1 MTAVRTQAEIPERL
15 PNAAPDESPMRIA
28 VVAPPWFTIPPKGYG
43 GTERVVAMIADGLAA
58 LGHEVTLF
66 APGGSSSLA
75 TVCETVPEQMFEFLG
90 SGAVDTQN
98 TLMAYRHAGRFDL
111 VHDHTVAGLAVAPF
125 LRIPVIHTLHGAI
138 LGDIRGLYASLPA
151 NVTLVAISEA
161 QRRTLPP
168 GAEATLIHNA
178 VDVAATPW
186 SSEPGDYLLFVG
198 RAAPQKGPRDALRIA
213 ERAGLPLRLLLKV
226 NEVPE
231 QEYFDTLKPMLRRSG
246 VQVELAVTEAEKRAA
261 YAGALATLFPI
272 SWDEPFGLVMAESM
286 AAGTPVIGYRRAS
299 VPEIV
304 QDSVTGFVCDD
315 EDSAVEA
322 VGRLESI
329 DRRACRDRVL
339 RNFDVH
345 QALDRHVQ
353 LYRSAVSRSLHAR
366 PK

>member
-1 MTAVRTQAEIPERL
+1 MTTLRPVAEVPGRL
-15 PNAAPDESPMRIA
+15 PHAATDESPLRIA
-28 VVAPPWFTIPPKGYG
+28 LVAPPWFTIPPQGYG
-43 GTERVVAMIADGLAA
+43 GTERVVAMLADGLAR
-58 LGHEVTLF
+58 LGHDVTLF

-75 TVCETVPEQMFEFLG
+75 TVCETVPEPMFHVIG

-98 TLMAYRHAGRFDL
+98 TLMAYRHADRFDV

-138 LGDIRGLYASLPA
+138 LADIRGLYASMPP
-151 NVTLVAISEA
+151 NVELVAISEA

-168 GAEATLIHNA
+168 GVTASLIHNA
-178 VDVAATPW
+178 VDVEGTPW
-186 SSEPGDYLLFVG
+186 SNEPGEYLLFVG
-198 RAAPQKGPRDALRIA
+198 RAAPQKGPLDALRIA
-213 ERAGLPLRLLLKV
+213 DRAGFPLRMLLKV

-231 QEYFDTLKPMLRRSG
+231 QEYFETLKPMLRRSG
-246 VQVELAVTEAEKRAA
+246 VQVELNTTEAEKRAA

-272 SWDEPFGLVMAESM
+272 SWEEPFGLVMIESM

-299 VPEIV
+299 VPEVV

-322 VGRLESI
+322 VGRLGSI
-329 DRRACRDRVL
+329 DRAACRDRAL
-339 RNFDVH
+339 RCFDVH
-345 QALDRHVQ
+345 EALDRHVQ
-353 LYRSAVSRSLHAR
+353 LYRSAVSGSLHAR